1 MTASLRRPLGL
12 LLAGL
17 MSLCVGAARAQTL
30 SYEPVGLG
38 WTHADVA
45 RASAGQLQAIAQRAE
60 RQQRFGCARHC
71 ERLQRI
77 FDRLVAQAR
86 AQSAHAASLPWTLTV
101 VRLHDVDAIALPGG
115 QVLISEDFIDGR
127 ALHDDALAFVL
138 AHEMAHSILEHER
151 QALSFARL
159 LLPRQVPRSVRDMY
173 TEIDHNFAL
182 LKAME
187 PVLQQGE
194 FEADELGL
202 LLASSAGFAPQRQ
215 LDFMAT
221 EAAAHAVGRPL
232 MSSHPAA
239 AARLEKLRERLPLAL
254 RLLPAA
260 AAQ

>member
-1 MTASLRRPLGL
+1 MTVPLHRRLGL

-17 MSLCVGAARAQTL
+17 SLLWVGKAPAGAL

-45 RASAGQLQAIAQRAE
+45 RATAGQAQAIASRAE
-60 RQQRFGCARHC
+60 RQQRLGCAVHC

-77 FDRLVAQAR
+77 FDRLVLQAR
-86 AQSAHAASLPWTLTV
+86 EQSAHAATLPWALTV
-101 VRLHDVDAIALPGG
+101 VRLSDVDALALPGG
-115 QVLISEDFIDGR
+115 QVLISEDFIDRR

-159 LLPRQVPRSVRDMY
+159 LLPREVRRSVRDMY
-173 TEIDHNFAL
+173 AEIDHNYAL

-202 LLASSAGFAPQRQ
+202 LLASSAGFMPQRQ
-215 LDFMAT
+215 LLFMAG
-221 EAAAHAVGRPL
+221 EAERHLAGRPL

-239 AARLEKLRERLPLAL
+239 AERLERLRERLPLAL
-254 RLLPAA
+254 RLLPASPLP
-260 AAQ
+260 